1 MSKSAATPKS
11 FESALGELEGI
22 VEQLEGNTV
31 SLEQALE
38 HYHRGVGLLKYCQE
52 TLNKADEKV
61 RILEQG
67 SLLPLPNTEPR
78 G

>member
-1 MSKSAATPKS
+1 MSKPAATPKS
-11 FESALGELEGI
+11 FESALNELEGI

-38 HYHRGVGLLKYCQE
+38 HYQRGVGLMKFCQE
-52 TLNKADEKV
+52 TLDKAEEKV
-61 RILEQG
+61 RVLEQG
-67 SLLPLPNTEPR
+67 ALAPLPDTDSR